1 MFWRSNMP
9 EKKGLDLDTLKEII
23 KIMKENDLSEIC
35 IEQSGLKIQ
44 VKQEYN
50 QPTHAV
56 YNVPIQT
63 MPEKTHTT
71 AETQVTED
79 HSVFISSPLVGT
91 FYESPKPGEEPFVK
105 VGDNVKTGQVLC
117 IIEAMKIMNEITAD
131 MDCEILEVL
140 VKNGQSVECEQPLF
154 RVRPKA

>member
-1 MFWRSNMP
+1 MP
-9 EKKGLDLDTLKEII
+9 EKKGLDMDILKEII

-35 IEQSGLKIQ
+35 IEQGGLKIQ
-44 VKQEYN
+44 VKQGYT

-63 MPEKTHTT
+63 IPEKAHAT
-71 AETQVTED
+71 AETQITED
-79 HSVFISSPLVGT
+79 SSVFISSPLVGT

-105 VGDNVKTGQVLC
+105 VGDSVKTGQVIC

-131 MDCEILEVL
+131 MDCEILEIL